1 MNPLISGLFATFRQ
15 SEELDALKA
24 DDAFELFAASL
35 ALPDE
40 LLLQLEKTDLLL
52 DKGAIGID
60 TIVLEVNGQVV
71 RDETDVAEV
80 AESVG
85 KIDVVLYLLQ
95 TKQSNHL
102 NSAEI
107 LSFGHAM
114 KKFVQNEDFSAYPG
128 MSALAAAFRSVFD
141 RYATKLRKPP
151 VVLSYFVTTASKQS
165 VSDAT
170 VQDRVASVVREISD
184 LGFLSSVTLE
194 AWGADELHAAWG
206 RKNNANRVEISLE
219 KQVNL
224 PKMPGIDQAI
234 LGVVSVSELFKML
247 ETAENNLDERVFYDN
262 VRGFKGA
269 DNPVNR
275 QMLETMKSSERE
287 LLPVLNN
294 GVTVVA
300 AAYTPMPGDAIAL
313 SDYQIVNGCQTSH
326 CLYLA
331 KDELGEATAKVF
343 VPLRIVVTSDND
355 VATRIIRA
363 TNSQTAV
370 QENDLVAL
378 TAFQK
383 KLEDFYRVDEAD
395 VKLTYERRLGQY
407 YDKDVVKTRV
417 LTINDQIKSISAV
430 ALRLPHNAAR
440 YASRL
445 YEEVGS
451 SIFKDDHQ
459 LLPYVASAFAAY
471 RLENAFRTGLDPSF
485 KTARY
490 HILMAYAIQA
500 IGHPFGPLEN
510 KKASTDAQKLID
522 TLKKPD
528 QTALFAAA
536 AEAVLDAAGGELP
549 SRDRLKR
556 QQFTA
561 EIITHLVRKDRS
573 APPG

>member
-15 SEELDALKA
+15 SEELQSLKA

-40 LLLQLEKTDLLL
+40 ILSQIEKTDLLL
-52 DKGAIGID
+52 DSGTIGID
-60 TIVLEVNGQVV
+60 TIVLEVNNQIV
-71 RDETDVAEV
+71 RDESDVIEV
-80 AESVG
+80 ADPAS
-85 KIDVVLYLLQ
+85 KIEVALHVIQ
-95 TKQSNHL
+95 SKQSHNV

-107 LSFGHAM
+107 LNFGNAT
-114 KKFVQNEDFSAYPG
+114 KTFIQNGDLAAYPAVA
-128 MSALAAAFRSVFD
+128 ALAQAFRTVFD
-141 RYATKLRKPP
+141 KYATKLKAPP
-151 VVLSYFVTTASKQS
+151 TVSAYFVTTAPKQA
-165 VSDAT
+165 VTDAT
-170 VQDRVASVVREISD
+170 VRQRV
-184 LGFLSSVTLE
+184 SSVIEDLNELGYLSRVTFE
-194 AWGADELHAAWG
+194 IWGADELHAAWG
-206 RKNNANRVEISLE
+206 RKNNANTVEITLE

-247 ETAENNLDERVFYDN
+247 EGDDHNLDERVFYDN

-269 DNPVNR
+269 DNLVNK
-275 QMLETMKSSERE
+275 QMLSTMKSSERD

-300 AAYTPMPGDAIAL
+300 GSYIPKPGDAISL

-331 KDELGEATAKVF
+331 KEEIGEDKDRVF
-343 VPLRIVVTSDND
+343 VPLRVVVTSDDD

-378 TAFQK
+378 TKFQK
-383 KLEDFYRVDEAD
+383 KLEDFYRLDAAD
-395 VKLTYERRLGQY
+395 IKLTYERRSGQY
-407 YDKDVVKTRV
+407 FNKEVVKTRV
-417 LTINDQIKSISAV
+417 LTINDQIKSISAI
-430 ALRLPHNAAR
+430 ALQLPHNAAR

-445 YEEVGS
+445 YDEVGN
-451 SIFKDDHQ
+451 SIFKDDHH
-459 LLPYVASAFAAY
+459 LLPYMASAFAAY
-471 RLENAFRTGLDPSF
+471 RLENAFRTGLDPKF

-490 HILMAYAIQA
+490 HILMAYAVQA
-500 IGHPFGPLEN
+500 LGHSFAPLEQ
-510 KKASTDAQKLID
+510 KKAEQDAQTLIAA
-522 TLKKPD
+522 LKRPE

-536 AEAVLDAAGGELP
+536 AKAISDAAGGDLP

-556 QQFTA
+556 QQFTSD
-561 EIITHLVRKDRS
+561 ILTHILPKDR
-573 APPG
+573 ATGT